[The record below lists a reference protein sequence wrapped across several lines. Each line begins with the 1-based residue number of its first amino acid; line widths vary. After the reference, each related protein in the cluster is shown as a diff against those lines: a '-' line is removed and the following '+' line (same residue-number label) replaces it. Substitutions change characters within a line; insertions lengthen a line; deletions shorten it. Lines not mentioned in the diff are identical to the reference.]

1 MQYKFNSLLSIKFYK
16 VHLPLAKLKTSRTNN
31 GYHPSSQLDKQIYP
45 IFTHLTRSSHF
56 EGLLRHNAEMKWGGF
71 GSILGW
77 QKDIYISTRA
87 QLAPSRVSLLMKL
100 LQDITLNYHK

>member
-1 MQYKFNSLLSIKFYK
+1 MQHKLNSLLSIKFYK

-56 EGLLRHNAEMKWGGF
+56 EGLLRHNAEMKWGD
-71 GSILGW
+71 LGASW
-77 QKDIYISTRA
+77 AGKRIFAYPQE
-87 QLAPSRVSLLMKL
+87 LNSLPAVCLC
-100 LQDITLNYHK
+100 

>member
-1 MQYKFNSLLSIKFYK
+1 MQHKLNSLLSIKFYK

-56 EGLLRHNAEMKWGGF
+56 EGLLRHNAEMKWGD
-71 GSILGW
+71 LGASW
-77 QKDIYISTRA
+77 AGKRIFAYPRSQPCVFVDEI
-87 QLAPSRVSLLMKL
+87 APGYYFELS
-100 LQDITLNYHK
+100 